1 MLELFNLLNDQRQAQ
16 GLAPLSYSN
25 SLAAAASVRAQEI
38 SVSFSHTRPDG
49 TDWWTVN
56 PDIMYDENLASGQS
70 TAVEVFNSWWASPGH
85 QANMMNSGYR
95 TVGFA
100 LYYGGDAGSTY
111 YWVQEFGY

>member
-1 MLELFNLLNDQRQAQ
+1 
-16 GLAPLSYSN
+16 
-25 SLAAAASVRAQEI
+25 
-38 SVSFSHTRPDG
+38 
-49 TDWWTVN
+49 
-56 PDIMYDENLASGQS
+56 MYGENLASGQS